1 MVFFVLLLSC
11 QVMMYGQAKADI
23 NELLIKAE
31 RGDSEAQ
38 YALGRCYLDGNGV
51 AQDYAEAVKWYRR
64 AAEQMHAFA
73 EYDLGCC
80 YYNGWGISQDYYQAV
95 KWLRK
100 AGEQGHLQAQCILGR
115 CYKYGIGVPQD
126 YVESVKW
133 YRMAAYMGYAEALC
147 ELGTCYAEG
156 KGVPQDYVEAEKWW
170 RKAAERGY
178 AGAQQNLG
186 WCYFNGKGVP
196 QDYEAAV
203 RWFRKAAEQGN
214 SLAQSSLA
222 NLYLAGYGVPQ
233 DYVEAAKLWRMAAEQ
248 GLADAQYCLGFCYIN
263 GYGVA
268 QDYGEA
274 AEWFRKAAEQGN
286 EYAKEALA
294 WMESPDNVD
303 MNVPQARTRNGN
315 TFAVIIAN
323 ENYKRLDSVP
333 YAKRDG
339 QMFTEYCKN
348 TLGIP
353 TENIIEYDNATYGDM
368 LKAISDI
375 KSIAAAY
382 RGELNVLFY
391 YAGHGAPMEGT
402 QEAYLLPV
410 DSYGAHSGA
419 ALSLD
424 DLYSELGKMGARTT
438 TVFLD
443 ACFSGASRE
452 GGMLAS
458 ARGVAV
464 KPKEATPTAGNVVVL
479 SAASGEETALPYEE
493 MKHGMFTYYLLK
505 KLKESKGDVTLGEL
519 SDYVIQNV
527 RQRSAVVNRKS
538 QTPTVLTSGAVAET
552 WRSIKLAR

>member
-1 MVFFVLLLSC
+1 MLFAVLMLFC
-11 QVMMYGQAKADI
+11 QVIMGRNISYDI
-23 NELLIKAE
+23 ELKI
-31 RGDSEAQ
+31 
-38 YALGRCYLDGNGV
+38 
-51 AQDYAEAVKWYRR
+51 YAEQGDVTA
-64 AAEQMHAFA
+64 QFN
-73 EYDLGCC
+73 LGLC
-80 YYNGWGISQDYYQAV
+80 YYNGWGISQDYEQAV
-95 KWLRK
+95 
-100 AGEQGHLQAQCILGR
+100 
-115 CYKYGIGVPQD
+115 
-126 YVESVKW
+126 S
-133 YRMAAYMGYAEALC
+133 
-147 ELGTCYAEG
+147 
-156 KGVPQDYVEAEKWW
+156 WW
-170 RKAAERGY
+170 RKAAEQGL
-178 AGAQQNLG
+178 AEAQFNLG
-186 WCYFNGKGVP
+186 LCYYNGMGVSQDYGQAVKWWRMAAGQGNAEAQFNLGHCYNNGLGVP
-196 QDYEAAV
+196 QDYGQAV
-203 RWFRKAAEQGN
+203 KWYHK
-214 SLAQSSLA
+214 
-222 NLYLAGYGVPQ
+222 
-233 DYVEAAKLWRMAAEQ
+233 AAEQ
-248 GLADAQYCLGFCYIN
+248 GLAKAQEELGRLYAHGN
-263 GYGVA
+263 SVPL
-268 QDYGEA
+268 YGEA
-274 AEWFRKAAEQGN
+274 EELKSMAAEQGN
-286 EYAKEALA
+286 EDAKEELA
-294 WMESPDNVD
+294 WIESPDNVD
-303 MNVPQARTRNGN
+303 MNVPQARTRNRN

-339 QMFTEYCKN
+339 QTFAKYCEK

-353 TENIIEYDNATYGDM
+353 KKNIREYNDATYGDM
-368 LKAISDI
+368 LMAINDI

-464 KPKEATPTAGNVVVL
+464 KPKEAAPTAGNVVVL

-505 KLKESKGDVTLGEL
+505 KLKDSKGDVTLGEL

>member
-1 MVFFVLLLSC
+1 MVFVVLLLSC
-11 QVMMYGQAKADI
+11 QVMIYGQSKVDIRKVLQEADPWDVS
-23 NELLIKAE
+23 
-31 RGDSEAQ
+31 G
-38 YALGRCYLDGNGV
+38 
-51 AQDYAEAVKWYRR
+51 
-64 AAEQMHAFA
+64 
-73 EYDLGCC
+73 
-80 YYNGWGISQDYYQAV
+80 
-95 KWLRK
+95 
-100 AGEQGHLQAQCILGR
+100 
-115 CYKYGIGVPQD
+115 
-126 YVESVKW
+126 YVS
-133 YRMAAYMGYAEALC
+133 
-147 ELGTCYAEG
+147 
-156 KGVPQDYVEAEKWW
+156 
-170 RKAAERGY
+170 
-178 AGAQQNLG
+178 LG
-186 WCYFNGKGVP
+186 WCY
-196 QDYEAAV
+196 
-203 RWFRKAAEQGN
+203 
-214 SLAQSSLA
+214 A
-222 NLYLAGYGVPQ
+222 NGYGVPQ
-233 DYVEAAKLWRMAAEQ
+233 DYREAVKWWRRAADQGNEVAQICLVWYYENVFGVPQDYRKTETKHSKVAELGDKRAQVYVGGSYAESKSVSQDYGGATKWWRKAVEQ
-248 GLADAQYCLGFCYIN
+248 GDAGAQYNLGVCYAN
-263 GYGVA
+263 GDGVA
-268 QDYGEA
+268 QDYGA
-274 AEWFRKAAEQGN
+274 AAKWWREAAEQGVAEAQYN
-286 EYAKEALA
+286 LGALYSNGNGVARDFEEAEKWYRKAARQGIKAAKEALT
-294 WMESPDNVD
+294 WMESSDNVD
-303 MNVPQARTRNGN
+303 MNVPQSRTRNGN
-315 TFAVIIAN
+315 TFAVVIAN

-339 QMFTEYCKN
+339 QMFMEYCKN

-382 RGELNVLFY
+382 KGELNVRFY

-464 KPKEATPTAGNVVVL
+464 KPKEAAPTAGNVVVL

>member
-1 MVFFVLLLSC
+1 MGFVVLLLSC
-11 QVMMYGQAKADI
+11 QVMISGQVTSYDIELRAKA
-23 NELLIKAE
+23 
-31 RGDSEAQ
+31 
-38 YALGRCYLDGNGV
+38 LDGDV
-51 AQDYAEAVKWYRR
+51 TAQLNV
-64 AAEQMHAFA
+64 
-73 EYDLGCC
+73 GNC

-95 KWLRK
+95 TWWLR
-100 AGEQGHLQAQCILGR
+100 AADQGSVDAQLNVGN
-115 CYKYGIGVPQD
+115 CYYSGVGVPQNYGQAVTWWLRAADQGSVDAQLNVGNCYYNGMGVSQD
-126 YVESVKW
+126 YGQAVKWWRMAAGQGNAVAQLNLGNCYCNGHGVSQDYGQAAWWWRNAAEQGCAEAQLKLGIFYYRGRGVSQDYGQAVKW
-133 YRMAAYMGYAEALC
+133 Y
-147 ELGTCYAEG
+147 
-156 KGVPQDYVEAEKWW
+156 
-170 RKAAERGY
+170 
-178 AGAQQNLG
+178 
-186 WCYFNGKGVP
+186 
-196 QDYEAAV
+196 
-203 RWFRKAAEQGN
+203 RKAAEQGVAD
-214 SLAQSSLA
+214 AQF
-222 NLYLAGYGVPQ
+222 NLGLCYYSGLGVPQ
-233 DYVEAAKLWRMAAEQ
+233 DYSQAMKWYHKAAEQ
-248 GLADAQYCLGFCYIN
+248 GLAKAQEELGRLY
-263 GYGVA
+263 A
-268 QDYGEA
+268 QGNSVPLYGEA
-274 AEWFRKAAEQGN
+274 EESKSMAAEQRN
-286 EYAKEALA
+286 EDAKEELT

-303 MNVPQARTRNGN
+303 ANVPRSGTKNGN

-339 QMFTEYCKN
+339 QMFVEYCKN

-353 TENIIEYDNATYGDM
+353 GENIIVYDNATYGDM
-368 LKAISDI
+368 LMAISDI

-464 KPKEATPTAGNVVVL
+464 KPKEAAPTAGNVVVL

>member
-1 MVFFVLLLSC
+1 M
-11 QVMMYGQAKADI
+11 
-23 NELLIKAE
+23 
-31 RGDSEAQ
+31 
-38 YALGRCYLDGNGV
+38 GNGV
-51 AQDYAEAVKWYRR
+51 PQDYDEAVKWY
-64 AAEQMHAFA
+64 
-73 EYDLGCC
+73 
-80 YYNGWGISQDYYQAV
+80 
-95 KWLRK
+95 
-100 AGEQGHLQAQCILGR
+100 
-115 CYKYGIGVPQD
+115 
-126 YVESVKW
+126 
-133 YRMAAYMGYAEALC
+133 
-147 ELGTCYAEG
+147 
-156 KGVPQDYVEAEKWW
+156 
-170 RKAAERGY
+170 
-178 AGAQQNLG
+178 
-186 WCYFNGKGVP
+186 
-196 QDYEAAV
+196 
-203 RWFRKAAEQGN
+203 RKAAEQGN
-214 SLAQSSLA
+214 AMAQN
-222 NLYLAGYGVPQ
+222 NLGDAYENGHGVPQ
-233 DYVEAAKLWRMAAEQ
+233 DYDEAVKWYRKAVEQ
-248 GLADAQYCLGFCYIN
+248 GEALAQSNLGNCYEN
-263 GYGVA
+263 GYGVM
-268 QDYGEA
+268 QDYDEA
-274 AEWFRKAAEQGN
+274 VKWWRKSAEQGNEYGQYGLGRCYENGYGVMLDYEEAEKWYRKAAEQGN
-286 EYAKEALA
+286 KEAKEALT
-294 WMESPDNVD
+294 WMKNPDNVD
-303 MNVPQARTRNGN
+303 MKIPQAVTKNGN

-339 QMFTEYCKN
+339 LMFSEYCEK
-348 TLGIP
+348 TLGMP
-353 TENIIEYDNATYGDM
+353 TENIRVYNDATYGDM
-368 LKAISDI
+368 LMAISDI

-424 DLYSELGKMGARTT
+424 DLYSELGKMGARAT

-464 KPKEATPTAGNVVVL
+464 KPKEAAPTAGNVVVL

>member
-1 MVFFVLLLSC
+1 MKRVMVFFVLLLSC
-11 QVMMYGQAKADI
+11 QVMMYGQVTSYDIELRAKA
-23 NELLIKAE
+23 
-31 RGDSEAQ
+31 
-38 YALGRCYLDGNGV
+38 LDGDV
-51 AQDYAEAVKWYRR
+51 TAQLNV
-64 AAEQMHAFA
+64 
-73 EYDLGCC
+73 GNC

-95 KWLRK
+95 
-100 AGEQGHLQAQCILGR
+100 
-115 CYKYGIGVPQD
+115 
-126 YVESVKW
+126 
-133 YRMAAYMGYAEALC
+133 
-147 ELGTCYAEG
+147 
-156 KGVPQDYVEAEKWW
+156 
-170 RKAAERGY
+170 
-178 AGAQQNLG
+178 
-186 WCYFNGKGVP
+186 
-196 QDYEAAV
+196 
-203 RWFRKAAEQGN
+203 RW
-214 SLAQSSLA
+214 
-222 NLYLAGYGVPQ
+222 
-233 DYVEAAKLWRMAAEQ
+233 WRMAAEQ
-248 GLADAQYCLGFCYIN
+248 GSVDAQLNVGNCYYN
-263 GYGVA
+263 GMGVS
-268 QDYGEA
+268 QDYGQAVKWWRMAAGQGNTVAQLNLGNCYCNGHGVSQDYGQAAWWWRNA
-274 AEWFRKAAEQGN
+274 AEQGCAEAQLKLGIFYYKGRGVSQDYGQAVKWYRKAAEQGVADAQFNLGLCYYSGLGVPQDYSQAVKWYHKAAEQGLAKAQEELGRLYANGNSVPLYGEAEESKSMAAEQRN
-286 EYAKEALA
+286 EDAKEELA

-303 MNVPQARTRNGN
+303 ANVPQARTRNRN

-339 QMFTEYCKN
+339 QMFAEYCEK
-348 TLGIP
+348 TLGMP
-353 TENIIEYDNATYGDM
+353 KKNIREYNDATYGDM
-368 LKAISDI
+368 LTAISDI

-464 KPKEATPTAGNVVVL
+464 KPKEEAPTAGNVVVL

>member
-1 MVFFVLLLSC
+1 MH
-11 QVMMYGQAKADI
+11 GQAKADI

-31 RGDSEAQ
+31 QGDSEAQ
-38 YALGRCYLDGNGV
+38 NELGNCYLGGNGV

-64 AAEQMHAFA
+64 AAEQLHAFA
-73 EYDLGCC
+73 EYNLGWC
-80 YYNGWGISQDYYQAV
+80 YFNGKGISQNYIEAV
-95 KWLRK
+95 RWFRG
-100 AGEQGHLQAQCILGR
+100 AAEQGHLAAQCMLGW
-115 CYKYGIGVPQD
+115 CYKNGIGVSQD
-126 YVESVKW
+126 YVEAVKW
-133 YRMAAYMGYAEALC
+133 YRMAAYIGYAEGLC

-170 RKAAERGY
+170 RMAAEKGY

-186 WCYFNGKGVP
+186 WCYFNGKGVL

-203 RWFRKAAEQGN
+203 RWFRKAAVQGI
-214 SLAQSSLA
+214 SLAQCSLA
-222 NLYLAGYGVPQ
+222 SLYQAGYGVPQ
-233 DYVEAAKLWRMAAEQ
+233 DYVEAAKWWRMAAEQ
-248 GLADAQYCLGFCYIN
+248 GVAEAQFALGLLYYIGN
-263 GYGVA
+263 GVP
-268 QDYGEA
+268 QDYAEA
-274 AEWFRKAAEQGN
+274 AGWFRKAAVQGN
-286 EYAKEALA
+286 KDAKEALA

-333 YAKRDG
+333 YAKWDG
-339 QMFTEYCKN
+339 QMFMEYCKN

-353 TENIIEYDNATYGDM
+353 GENIIVYDNATYGDM

-382 RGELNVLFY
+382 GGELNVLFY

-464 KPKEATPTAGNVVVL
+464 KPKEAAPTAGNVVVL